1 MIPALSS
8 HCFLV
13 ILILSFLDNIDSE
26 QLNYDKSDRLSELKI
41 IDKLLNKYDR
51 RATPTNNMGLPTEV
65 GCEIF
70 IRSFGSLSEK
80 TMDYKVDLYLR
91 QHWVD
96 PRMNHSAITEP
107 LDLNDPKLVQAIWK
121 PEVYFPNAKEAE
133 FQYVTVPNVLLSLK
147 PNGHILYM
155 LRLKLSFSCMMELTK
170 YPLDDQI
177 CTMEIASF
185 SKTIKELKLNWKNNE
200 PVELSREVKMPQFV
214 VERVHSTVCE
224 EGAVV
229 GNYSCLV
236 AKFHLSRSIGFH
248 MVQSYIPTILIVIV
262 SWVSFFMDLDSV
274 PGRVTLGVTTLLTV
288 STKSANLATDSPQVS
303 YVKAIDIWMGACTAF
318 IFAAL
323 IEFTFVNYLWRKHC
337 KARRRQQGFE
347 NAMLSLSFID
357 KAQRSRMRKNQT
369 ESNETILN
377 DKQAETCLLHNRGEK
392 SCWQNHDQKEN
403 GTKPD
408 SQPDDF
414 DVINLLGQENV
425 PLDGLLSE
433 NDNAM
438 RWGVRLAIKI
448 DEMCRVIFPVTF
460 IFFNCFYWWYYLSYL
475 E

>member
-1 MIPALSS
+1 
-8 HCFLV
+8 
-13 ILILSFLDNIDSE
+13 
-26 QLNYDKSDRLSELKI
+26 
-41 IDKLLNKYDR
+41 
-51 RATPTNNMGLPTEV
+51 
-65 GCEIF
+65 
-70 IRSFGSLSEK
+70 
-80 TMDYKVDLYLR
+80 
-91 QHWVD
+91 
-96 PRMNHSAITEP
+96 
-107 LDLNDPKLVQAIWK
+107 
-121 PEVYFPNAKEAE
+121 
-133 FQYVTVPNVLLSLK
+133 
-147 PNGHILYM
+147 
-155 LRLKLSFSCMMELTK
+155 
-170 YPLDDQI
+170 
-177 CTMEIASF
+177 
-185 SKTIKELKLNWKNNE
+185 
-200 PVELSREVKMPQFV
+200 MPQFV

-337 KARRRQQGFE
+337 KERRRQQGFE
-347 NAMLSLSFID
+347 NAMLSLLFID

-377 DKQAETCLLHNRGEK
+377 DKQAETCLLHNHGPFKR
-392 SCWQNHDQKEN
+392 QNHDQKEN

-408 SQPDDF
+408 TKSDDF
-414 DVINLLGQENV
+414 DMINLLSHENV
-425 PLDGLLSE
+425 PSE
-433 NDNAM
+433 NDNSI
-438 RWGVRLAIKI
+438 RWGVTLAVKI
-448 DEMCRVIFPVTF
+448 DEMCRVIFPLTF